1 MEEINKSASC
11 GKGVLSIRG
20 MTLDRY
26 LKRANKD
33 VSVAAAVT
41 AYKLVV
47 QQDLLIR
54 SLRAELKQSQDNL
67 CVAQQTV
74 IATQGKLVDVTQTQL
89 DDFKMSVSKTVK
101 TSIEESTKSYSTILQ
116 AQAPTPEITQTN
128 LQEAMRVAVS
138 EETRSENLMMREKQS
153 SEKDKIFYIR
163 GGKVCL
169 RDNI

>member
-1 MEEINKSASC
+1 M
-11 GKGVLSIRG
+11 
-20 MTLDRY
+20 
-26 LKRANKD
+26 
-33 VSVAAAVT
+33 
-41 AYKLVV
+41 
-47 QQDLLIR
+47 
-54 SLRAELKQSQDNL
+54 

-163 GGKVCL
+163 GGKVCC